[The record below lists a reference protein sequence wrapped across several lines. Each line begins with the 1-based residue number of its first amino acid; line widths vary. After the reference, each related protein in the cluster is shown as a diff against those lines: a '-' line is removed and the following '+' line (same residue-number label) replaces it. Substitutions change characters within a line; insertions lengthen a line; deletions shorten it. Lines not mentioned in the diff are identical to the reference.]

1 MYSKTKNKYLY
12 KNSKRSVKVF
22 QTNSASVKST
32 VRNQNFGR
40 ITKMLFAVW
49 WLAVKLLQYEE
60 KRK

>member
-49 WLAVKLLQYEE
+49 WLAVKRLPI
-60 KRK
+60 